1 MSDDP
6 RLQQQRERID
16 RIDARLQTLINE
28 RVAIALEIARIKSES
43 GPGNYYRPER
53 EAQVLREVIARNE
66 GPLCDEDMARL
77 FREIMSATL
86 AAESRLRVCVL
97 GPQGTYTEAAA
108 VKHFGSSADLVAVAS
123 IDEVFRTVE
132 AGNSH
137 YGVVPVENSIEGG
150 VTNTLDRL
158 VQTSLKVCG
167 EVTLRIHHCLLGSAE
182 QLSQVQRVLAHEQAL
197 AQCRRW
203 LGTSLPGASLEAASS
218 NAEAAQRVRN
228 DEAAAA
234 IASRSAAP
242 LYGLNVLA
250 ANIED
255 DPGNTTR
262 FLVIGAKTGAPSGRD
277 KTSLL
282 VSSRNVPGAL
292 YKLLQP
298 LARHGISMSR
308 IESRPSRTGLWEYV
322 FFIDIEGHAEDEAV
336 TLALRELG
344 EEAAALK
351 LLGSYPR
358 AVL

>member
-66 GPLCDEDMARL
+66 GPLPDEDMARL

-108 VKHFGSSADLVAVAS
+108 VKHFGSSADFVPVAS

-158 VQTSLKVCG
+158 VQTSLRVCG
-167 EVTLRIHHCLLGSAE
+167 EVALRIHHCLLGSAGK
-182 QLSQVQRVLAHEQAL
+182 LSQVQRVLAHEQAL

-203 LGTSLPGASLEAASS
+203 LGTSLPGVSLETASS

-234 IASRSAAP
+234 IASRSAAQ

-255 DPGNTTR
+255 DPVNTTR
-262 FLVIGAKTGAPSGRD
+262 FLVIGAQASAPSGRD

-336 TLALRELG
+336 ALALRELG